1 MKVINCCTPGNLSLE
16 VITLVK
22 LLSYKNI
29 DEWLSAINN
38 NELVGTVFI
47 DLSKAIDLVNHDIL
61 LEKLKLYGM
70 HETTVKWFSHYLKDR
85 YQHTYVSGTL
95 SNCGKVVSGVP
106 QGSVLGPTLF
116 WYILMIFHLY

>member
-38 NELVGTVFI
+38 NEIVGIVFI
-47 DLSKAIDLVNHDIL
+47 DLSKAIDLVDHDIL

-70 HETTVKWFSHYLKDR
+70 HETTVKWFSSYLKDINTHM
-85 YQHTYVSGTL
+85 YLEHSQIMVKL
-95 SNCGKVVSGVP
+95 FLVCPKVQYSRP
-106 QGSVLGPTLF
+106 HCF
-116 WYILMIFHLY
+116 